1 MYHWYVIIVM
11 NELSM
16 NSFSSQDGHLHL
28 GLFSLNPQSQI
39 QTDLTTVSKY
49 MRPHEFNPPKRVVG
63 LDCYYGTRWTN
74 VCTMTVKVHLSVAS
88 RLRGILVWNLILDK
102 QSQYFVYTAKIFK
115 IQESQINFKNKIKK
129 NVSSYI
135 ASELLGCVV

>member
-1 MYHWYVIIVM
+1 
-11 NELSM
+11 
-16 NSFSSQDGHLHL
+16 
-28 GLFSLNPQSQI
+28 
-39 QTDLTTVSKY
+39 
-49 MRPHEFNPPKRVVG
+49 
-63 LDCYYGTRWTN
+63 
-74 VCTMTVKVHLSVAS
+74 MTVKVHLSVAS